1 MSDNKYA
8 TLTDVAR
15 AVEKLEEKV
24 PSRWEVRSLI
34 LGAVVITNY
43 DVPTQVTA
51 AAIAAGAVGLAGKF
65 LSVVFLRS

>member
-1 MSDNKYA
+1 MSGNKYA

-34 LGAVVITNY
+34 LG
-43 DVPTQVTA
+43 
-51 AAIAAGAVGLAGKF
+51 LAGKL